1 MTGPNFL
8 VFKRPDG
15 MEFIVNARHLM
26 AVRPSIPGVDVEGC
40 KAIVQLSN
48 GDAIPIAMTVGAA
61 VEMLSK
67 AYGQGG

>member
-26 AVRPSIPGVDVEGC
+26 AVRPSIPGVDVVGC
-40 KAIVQLSN
+40 KAIVKLFN
-48 GDAIPIAMTVGAA
+48 GDASPIALSVGAA
-61 VEMLSK
+61 VEILFN
-67 AYGQGG
+67 AFG